1 MLSYRHAF
9 HAGNHADILKHLV
22 LSLCLRHMNGKDKP
36 YLLLDTHAGA
46 GQYALDAE
54 QARKTGEYIDGIARL
69 WNRTDLPEAFADYMT
84 ALQDCNQGTKLR
96 RYPGSPWLAG
106 HFAREI
112 DSLRFCE
119 LHSTDFALLRREF
132 KEAGRRV
139 KVEQN
144 DGFETMKAVLP
155 PPSRRGLVLIDPSY
169 EIKSDYLRVVAAL
182 KDGLKRFATGTYL
195 VWLPFL
201 PTLES
206 RSLPDKLKK
215 LPVEWL
221 YASLSVRGPGT
232 EGRGMN
238 GSAMFVINPPWTLKA
253 ALEQS
258 LPWLAQTLAVDEKSG
273 WEVQSSDSVAAKPR
287 SET

>member
-1 MLSYRHAF
+1 MLSYRHAY
-9 HAGNHADILKHLV
+9 HAGNHADLLKHLV
-22 LSLCLRHMNGKDKP
+22 LTLCLQHMNTKDKP
-36 YLLLDTHAGA
+36 YLVLDTHAGA

-54 QARKTGEYIDGIARL
+54 QAKKTGEYVNGIARL
-69 WNRTDLPEAFADYMT
+69 WNRTDLPAPFGDYMK
-84 ALQDCNQGTKLR
+84 ALQACNSGTKLL
-96 RYPGSPWLAG
+96 RYPGSPWLIG
-106 HFAREI
+106 HLAREI

-169 EIKSDYLRVVAAL
+169 EIKSDYLRVLAAL

-201 PTLES
+201 PTIEA
-206 RSLPDKLKK
+206 RSLPEKLKK
-215 LPVEWL
+215 LSADWL
-221 YASLSVRGPGT
+221 YASLTVQAPGT
-232 EGRGMN
+232 QGRGMN
-238 GSAMFVINPPWTLKA
+238 GSGMFVINPPWTLKA
-253 ALEQS
+253 ALDES
-258 LPWLAQTLAVDEKSG
+258 LPWLANTLALDDKAGWEIQTADKSG
-273 WEVQSSDSVAAKPR
+273 AKPR
-287 SET
+287 DD